1 MHPEMD
7 KSLFRI
13 ISLTLSHSRRFRL
26 SGLVFERYPQDFLQS
41 VGSEMVDLFEERLE
55 GWKRKAPPI
64 PEAPIPCSLRRPR
77 HEHHERD

>member
-1 MHPEMD
+1 MHPEME

-26 SGLVFERYPQDFLQS
+26 SGLVFEAYPQDFLSS

-55 GWKRKAPPI
+55 GWKRTTPPK
-64 PEAPIPCSLRRPR
+64 PEASTPSPSRRLLQG
-77 HEHHERD
+77 HARD

>member
-1 MHPEMD
+1 MHTEME

-26 SGLVFERYPQDFLQS
+26 SSLVFETYPQDFLSS

-55 GWKRKAPPI
+55 GWKRKTPPK
-64 PEAPIPCSLRRPR
+64 PGASTPSPARRLPQGR
-77 HEHHERD
+77 ARD